1 MKRLALL
8 AFLMLGSAC
17 AFAQVQ
23 AQPNYQ
29 GLWWNSPASSE
40 SGWGLNIAH
49 QGDILFATWFTYDSQ
64 GKGMWLVVPR
74 AELQRAEGDGGRG
87 GYGMN
92 GAGTFDY
99 VGSIYRTTGPAFDA
113 AKFDPAAVT
122 VTPVGEALFSFTS
135 PEAGMFSYI
144 VNGVSGVKTIVRQ
157 VFGAASACTFGGAP
171 ASFTDLWWRGGGSE
185 SGWGINIAQQ
195 GGILFA
201 TWFTYAADGK
211 GLWLVASDVRESS
224 PGTWTGALYSTTG
237 PAFGTA
243 WDVAKVKVTT
253 VGTLALTFSDIGN
266 GTLTATVNGITVS
279 RPITRQVFSSP
290 ASACR

>member
-8 AFLMLGSAC
+8 ALMMLGSAC

-29 GLWWNSPASSE
+29 GLWWNAPASSE

-49 QGDILFATWFTYDSQ
+49 QGSILFATWFTYDSE

-74 AELQRAEGDGGRG
+74 AELQPTEGDGGPA
-87 GYGMN
+87 GYGMG
-92 GAGTFDY
+92 GANTFDY

-135 PEAGMFSYI
+135 PDAGMFSFI
-144 VNGVSGVKTIVRQ
+144 VNGISGTKAIMRQ
-157 VFGAASACTFGGAP
+157 VFGAPSACTFGGTP
-171 ASFTDLWWRGGGSE
+171 ASFTALWWRSGGSE
-185 SGWGINIAQQ
+185 SGWGINVAQQ

-224 PGTWTGALYSTTG
+224 PGTWTGSLYSTTG
-237 PAFGTA
+237 PAFGTP
-243 WDVAKVKVTT
+243 WDVSKVKVVT
-253 VGTLALTFSDIGN
+253 VGAISLMFSDMMN
-266 GTLTATVNGITVS
+266 GTLTATVNGTMVS
-279 RPITRQVFSSP
+279 KPITRQVFSSP